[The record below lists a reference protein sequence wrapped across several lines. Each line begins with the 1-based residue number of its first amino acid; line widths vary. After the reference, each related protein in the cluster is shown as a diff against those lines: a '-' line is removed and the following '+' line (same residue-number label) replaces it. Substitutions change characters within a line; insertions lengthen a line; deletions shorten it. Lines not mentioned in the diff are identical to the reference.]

1 MGTRQVF
8 KLKGG
13 TGNQLFIYFA
23 ALISHLRS
31 GCSVSF
37 EVSALNLSKTK
48 RTNAIDSF
56 HLPIQVPT
64 VQYSSFGNFLIRLG
78 IKLMRK
84 TRFRIL
90 KSLYLPSEVGF
101 CEDFLPNSKSF
112 RFVDGYFQ
120 TWKYFEAVISY
131 FPEWKFKLKEETL
144 VLKSYL
150 EKMSIDN
157 PIIVHVRRGDYLE
170 LSESFG
176 VLDEV
181 YFKSGIDQLSSSE
194 NNDKVWVFSD
204 DPHFVQQNFKS
215 FKNHCFP
222 ELDANLSQEEV
233 LFLMS
238 QGRRIVTSNSTF
250 SWWAATFAGK
260 SASIIAPSP
269 WFRSIPDPVELIP
282 ESWQSKPSVWS
293 NPN

>member
-23 ALISHLRS
+23 ALISQIHSDRI
-31 GCSVSF
+31 VTF
-37 EVSALNLSKTK
+37 EVSALNLAKTK
-48 RTNAIDSF
+48 RANAIDSF
-56 HLPIQVPT
+56 QLPIQVPT
-64 VQYSSFGNFLIRLG
+64 VQYTSVGNFLIRLG

-84 TRFRIL
+84 TRSRIL
-90 KSLYLPSEVGF
+90 RNVYLPSEVGF

-112 RFVDGYFQ
+112 RFIDGYFQ
-120 TWKYFEAVISY
+120 TWKYFEAVTPY

-150 EKMSIDN
+150 EKMSTDN
-157 PIIVHVRRGDYLE
+157 PIIVHVRRGDYLG

-176 VLDEV
+176 VLHEE
-181 YFKSGIDQLSSSE
+181 YFKNGIDQLSSSE
-194 NNDKVWVFSD
+194 DNDKVWVFSD
-204 DPHFVQQNFKS
+204 DPYFVQQNFKS
-215 FKNHCFP
+215 FKIDCFP
-222 ELDANLSQEEV
+222 EIDANLSQEEV

-238 QGRRIVTSNSTF
+238 QGRRIVISNSTF

-260 SASIIAPSP
+260 STSVIAPSP
-269 WFRSIPDPVELIP
+269 WFRSIPEPTELIP
-282 ESWQSKPSVWS
+282 ESWQLTPSVWS
-293 NPN
+293 KPN